1 MEALNLIARPVP
13 PRETAQVR
21 FMNGKGAFEAPLGTI
36 LEEYVRAAYPDRWWM
51 ILGAVIDGKL
61 RELTTPIR
69 SDCSVEPID
78 VSSRDG
84 MRIYRRSLTFLLIV
98 AAHELFPEAT
108 IEIDH
113 SLPYGGYYCQVSGR
127 DPLSAE
133 ELQALQA
140 RMREIVNA
148 NEPIM
153 KARIPL
159 AEARAIFEKQGYDDK
174 LRLLNYRTKDY
185 LTVYTLRGLTDY
197 FYGYMV
203 PSTGYLRTFA
213 LTPLSTGFVL
223 QFPRR
228 AHPDQLEKA
237 DRPSKLAAVF
247 KSHADYM
254 RVMEVEDVGSLNQAI
269 ESRRIREVMLV
280 AEALHERRI
289 AEIARTISV
298 KRDEVRLIL
307 IAGPSSSGKTT
318 FSKRLAVQLLAYGL
332 RPMAIEMDNYFVDRD
347 QTPRGPDGEYDFEVF
362 DALDHALFSRHLK
375 ELTDGR
381 AVALPRFDFKL
392 GKRVTGSNVQISHD
406 HIVIAEGIHAL
417 NPNLLPDV
425 PSERVYR
432 VYVSALTQLNI
443 DRHNR
448 VPTSDTR
455 LLRRIVRDARDR
467 GHTARDTI
475 KRWDKVRDGENR
487 NIFPYQENADAM
499 FNSAL
504 VYEQAALKSLAEPL
518 LRQIRPGTPEYS
530 EAERLLAALDW
541 FLPAPIEVIP
551 ENSILREFM
560 GGSSLK
566 DFKLWEAR

>member
-1 MEALNLIARPVP
+1 MEALNLVAKPVL

-21 FMNGKGAFEAPLGTI
+21 FMNGKGAFEAPMGTI
-36 LEEYVRAAYPDRWWM
+36 LEEYMRAAYPDRWRT
-51 ILGAVIDGKL
+51 IVGAVIDGKL

-113 SLPYGGYYCQVSGR
+113 SLPYGGYYCQITGHEPFSN
-127 DPLSAE
+127 E
-133 ELQALQA
+133 ELHALQA

-159 AEARAIFEKQGYDDK
+159 AEARSIFEKQGYDDK

-203 PSTGYLRTFA
+203 PSSGYLRTFA
-213 LTPLSTGFVL
+213 LAPLSTGFVL

-254 RVMEVEDVGSLNQAI
+254 RVLEVEDVGSLNQAI
-269 ESRRIREVMLV
+269 ESQRIREVMLV

-289 AEIARTISV
+289 AEIARSLVV

-318 FSKRLAVQLLAYGL
+318 FSKRLTVQLLAYGL
-332 RPMAIEMDNYFVDRD
+332 RPMAIEMDNYFIDREK
-347 QTPRGPDGEYDFEVF
+347 TPRGPDGEYDFESF
-362 DALDHALFSRHLK
+362 DALDHTLFNQQLK
-375 ELTDGR
+375 ELTEGR
-381 AVALPRFDFKL
+381 AVAMPRYDFKL
-392 GKRVTGSNVQISHD
+392 GQRITGSTVQISRD

-425 PSERVYR
+425 PAERVYR
-432 VYVSALTQLNI
+432 IYVSALTQLNI
-443 DRHNR
+443 DHHNR

-467 GHTARDTI
+467 GHTARDTMQ
-475 KRWDKVRDGENR
+475 RWDKVRDGENR
-487 NIFPYQENADAM
+487 NIFPYQENANAM

-504 VYEQAALKSLAEPL
+504 VYEQAALKSVAEPL

-541 FLPAPIEVIP
+541 FLPAPIEFIP
-551 ENSILREFM
+551 ENSILREFV

-566 DFKLWEAR
+566 DFKLWEAK